1 MTLTMIRNTQS
12 GPTVFVAEDGQ
23 HVEWEGAGDPNGLD
37 IQPVPPT
44 FVESVQFQRALTRGI
59 FEIEMADDAVR
70 EALEKHRE
78 SWQARADMRRD
89 ASEQAIEKPQNN
101 DTLMLDC
108 MGPAGRGSTQLCKE
122 PVPIRAAAVDT
133 QPPLCPKHSY
143 LKTQFTPEHTDRMI
157 GGKQEVVWRRVRMG
171 DREKQ
176 QS

>member
-1 MTLTMIRNTQS
+1 MTLTMIRNTQD

-59 FEIEMADDAVR
+59 FEIEAADEAVR

-78 SWQARADMRRD
+78 SWQARADAQRN
-89 ASEQAIEKPQNN
+89 ASEASLDRPQDN

-108 MGPAGRGSTQLCKE
+108 LGPAGRGSTQLCKD
-122 PVPIRAAAVDT
+122 PVPVRSLMKDKN
-133 QPPLCPKHSY
+133 PPLCPKHSY
-143 LKTQFTPEHTDRMI
+143 LKNQFTVEHTDRMI
-157 GGKQEVVWRRVRMG
+157 GGQQEVVWRRVRMG
-171 DREKQ
+171 DREREQ
-176 QS
+176 R